1 MKQIKYKKLY
11 EINKDDLLDEG
22 YKYALLYY
30 LNDLYFGDIED
41 ITEINKDILVEGFF
55 FNENKELHFFE
66 DNGYE
71 GVVTEHEED
80 EDGFYEEYILKR
92 RLGNNLLKNKYD
104 KLRVFNYIRYE
115 DDGQAFIKY
124 TALKGVR

>member
-55 FNENKELHFFE
+55 FN

-71 GVVTEHEED
+71 GIVTEHEED